1 MTATTITSTA
11 VSSSNTRKM
20 LNKVPQVT
28 LFFWVIKILAT
39 TVGETAADFL
49 NTKLKFGLTKTTLV
63 MGAFLAIALLF
74 QFRLRSYKPAIYWL
88 AVVLMSVF
96 GTLVTDNMVDNFH
109 ITLWTSTGVFL
120 VLMLATF
127 AAWYAS
133 EKTLSIHSIT
143 TTKREAFYWLT
154 ILFTF
159 ALGTASGDLVA
170 EKLSLGYWKS
180 ALAFATII
188 ILMYAAHKK
197 LGLNAVLAFWIAY
210 IITRPLG
217 ASIGDYLS
225 QDKAVGGLE
234 LGTTITSAIFL
245 SVILAVV
252 TFVSLTKK
260 DATPIGG
267 RAQTTRAVGY
277 DIGGADAG

>member
-11 VSSSNTRKM
+11 ASSSNTRKM